1 MIARRCCHRALALLL
16 VLASGWTL
24 ALEEDR
30 DQPIEVIADR
40 ALRDDIRGYTV
51 YSGDVRLTQGSLVI
65 EAEKITIFHAERSAD
80 RVVGEGQP
88 ARMQQQQNPGEAP
101 MHAQALRIIYLVEA
115 ERIQLR
121 DAARVEQDGAVVNG
135 DTIDY
140 LIPEQVVRADTES
153 GSGTRVQVVIPA
165 ERINRDD
172 AGTPDSSEDANGNP
186 ESE

>member
-1 MIARRCCHRALALLL
+1 MILRRSRHTALGLLLALGSS
-16 VLASGWTL
+16 V
-24 ALEEDR
+24 ALGLESDR

-65 EAEKITIFHAERSAD
+65 EADKITIFHKTRSAD
-80 RVVGEGQP
+80 RVVALGQP
-88 ARMQQQQNPGEAP
+88 SRMQQQQNPGEPP
-101 MHAQALRIIYLVEA
+101 MHAQALRIVYLVEA

-140 LIPEQVVRADTES
+140 LIPEQIVRADTQGDS
-153 GSGTRVQVVIPA
+153 GGRVQVVIPA
-165 ERINRDD
+165 ARI
-172 AGTPDSSEDANGNP
+172 
-186 ESE
+186 ESENARGDTESE